1 MNETVVFSGNTEASA
16 KVLAKLKELNVQ
28 PVKVDFTST
37 DPKKSKDLLRTGRT
51 ALPINIVYPSN
62 YSASNDGYPAILI
75 ENLFSAS
82 EALEALEIAERWSNE
97 K

>member
-1 MNETVVFSGNTEASA
+1 VNETVVFSGNTEASA

-51 ALPINIVYPSN
+51 
-62 YSASNDGYPAILI
+62 SNDGYPAILI

>member
-1 MNETVVFSGNTEASA
+1 VNETVVFSGNTEASA

-28 PVKVDFTST
+28 
-37 DPKKSKDLLRTGRT
+37 
-51 ALPINIVYPSN
+51 PINIVYPSN